1 MKRKKT
7 KPKII
12 NRIVSAMLSATIMVT
27 GIPFPQ
33 FTDGFHI
40 KLKPF
45 YTDSVTLAE
54 DTIPVDTE
62 PAGITKDLF
71 IQSQLITIKD
81 ADELKKF
88 SWWYNKYGN
97 PNNTI
102 NVNISMAESSSYNSV
117 PYIDLHEGFASIG
130 TEERPFNGTIQITS
144 ASLAT
149 FYMFKPFFGV
159 VNQSTKILDQ
169 FPSGNNT
176 VNVREITFLSSM
188 GYTGDSYTMPTP
200 HSVLANKIVNPSSS
214 TTQMECSVKLECV
227 GAASLQN
234 VKEKD
239 ISGIVGTIDDGAS
252 LKLNLTNNGI
262 VSGTN
267 YIVDVT
273 GSGPIG
279 LLCGTMEDNSVL
291 TANIQSGTN
300 NSYKVTSSDN
310 SAGGLVG
317 KMEAGSALVINNG
330 ENTGFHSVAHNVSGT
345 YCGNL
350 VGYAENAYIGSTIP
364 SSVYPL
370 NMTIDSAVKTAATA
384 ELNGTSGNGHLFGY
398 YKVSDVTVG
407 STTHKN
413 CTITLSGLNNL
424 TVKST
429 KGNSGGLIGKLEFA
443 STAAAS
449 AASSPVFTI
458 NGGAGVTGASN
469 TGTQNLTLNF
479 SGSNNGGLIGVYQ
492 TSSLKNTLHITDV
505 YTSLSGTA
513 GATIGG
519 LIGKID
525 DTTSAAYVKI
535 EKAHITGNKGGGMI
549 GTAGSTDT
557 KGAFVDVTGYNKVVG
572 GSTAGIISSM
582 SYGVL
587 RLAGTTDLIGLTSG
601 NMILN
606 SRDSALVYSNGT
618 GNNAEWT
625 LKRPANALNKDDIG
639 SWGEVIRT
647 ADLGTIIDETSFTT
661 NHKVS
666 LAAAAASTGDTDL
679 IKFAKVALNIQH
691 NTGTTSEALA
701 VNTANANL
709 SSTLLSGTHAFGT
722 VDLSNTG
729 LTGLTRDGGSSPQEF
744 TGSITNGNIT
754 LAVGEDY
761 GVAGGSEGTGRIYEH
776 RWSGLLS
783 AINGAT
789 ISDLTVTG
797 TCDKKPM
804 TNGEKNYFGGVAAL
818 YKGSSATSLTNV
830 TSSVDCTIKSSGNA
844 IGVIGGMIGG
854 VSDTATGTLSFNG
867 CNSSAKITD
876 GTGVN
881 NYFGGYIALVDR
893 QGSGSIPAI
902 TINFGNTA
910 KCTIGGGAAVTP
922 NYTNSTAKTRP
933 IYGGLIGA
941 VRGTNAHSIATTIN
955 VTNVE
960 ANNLIINSSLSG
972 SSPNGAGGLLGYA
985 WYDAEVSIPR
995 LAVTGSSVTANGGS
1009 GDLGGLVY
1017 AATGHWTVCGT
1028 GTDDKVTIASSTFS
1042 GSGSL
1047 GLLVTRA
1054 FNEVLLGKDDETYTA
1069 DKQAALYLELTNQ
1082 AKYDPSGAAISGSP
1096 SVFDE
1101 IAAYSVNPD
1110 DSIGI
1115 TDNGNAVV
1123 SINTDG
1129 SGTGVTM
1136 TGSACNTYQNKTTYG
1151 KNTVKTNGNTR
1162 YYYNLDTIRAKE
1174 SKSDAEKLLLW
1185 SVNCY
1190 AHSSISNKEYFGTSF
1205 TPSGTSLDMTGLSY
1219 YTIDYVSS
1227 FPFNSRNFS
1236 LTFYNKE
1243 IETGESGTGDSD
1255 SNARSTVDST
1265 SQHYMMH
1272 CGLFRNAKAN
1282 DVKVGTITLSG
1293 NVGKYDGGSGF
1304 IISGKL
1310 GGDDTAISKFSDT
1323 RITLN
1328 NAYIYTGSSIIT
1340 GDYAPMI
1347 INSVGK
1353 NSELKINSVYSSGYQ
1368 TLTSG
1373 TDYAATSLIGNVGNS
1388 DTTDSGMNLVFSE
1401 IVLDARN
1408 STTTIS
1414 DATQKALFDTTYG
1427 SYRSIFANSTLLEH
1441 YFGTNSQGVYNYTY
1455 EDDWGTGAA
1464 SAAPHKVT
1472 YGQEID
1478 STIDHKDTEKIN
1490 GVDTLV
1496 SEQLKYY
1503 GDDHYTHPTNN
1514 GITEYASRYNAFT
1527 SNFKPYVYDIA
1538 GTDSDNIHELRI
1550 NIAVVNLTDGC
1561 GTYDD
1566 PYIIKVPKQLD
1577 TVSKLINGSEFSDP
1591 NFEINLPQAPSSLSG
1606 NRQWCSSTNAQNQL
1620 VSAHSKYTYAQI
1632 SSNLNNVRKYLAGA
1646 YYMIDGNMT
1655 LSSFSGLGAG
1665 NNANG
1670 EQSFHGVIVG
1680 KNIGTNESP
1689 TYPTITLSNLSSFI
1703 DASNG
1708 CVIKNLNFNKTT
1720 FTLSDGTKTQF
1731 TYGSGCPAYGGVINK
1746 IMGGDNIIDNVGVTF
1761 AEPTNPSS
1769 GSWLHIVPVGGY
1781 VGVILNG
1788 GLFFRNMDNVTNK
1801 NGIASYKTDA
1811 NKKYLYRNPI
1821 IGRVLNGYA
1830 VCEDCNKLDNGDKN
1844 YYISRLDSSLT
1855 DKLTITDSAITAK
1868 NAQSWFVLSLLVN
1881 SGTMSD
1887 KTLYINSDSKARHL
1901 GDYTDVGCLNTKTA
1915 STLSAADKLIFT
1927 AGAETGTSS
1936 ANVVPYLMYK
1946 YTTSGTNWLSTTNA
1960 YAITM
1965 NDAEMSA
1972 QDKVWELDKGYRG
1985 IGGFN
1990 AYDSGSA
1997 LTGINTDCNIKISDI
2012 TPNNT
2017 EIKLNMLF
2025 KAYRHEQYGNDN
2037 VSNVA
2042 TAYVKTKDN
2051 YTTTENGFGLF
2062 NTFIASAELT
2072 VSGLTISGSIFS
2084 DYYSESDGEI
2094 FSDYGNNNTDPLWPR
2109 KYGSTI
2115 SASKRLSCGL
2125 FAGRKNDAN
2134 TLTLSDC
2141 TIKIDTSGDGI
2152 HSGKNCGGFIG
2163 SAKTVILKKCTAQNI
2178 KVFGRFDTGGLL
2190 GYADGCTISGRASDS
2205 DTTKSTVTIYSI
2217 TQQMRGTN
2225 LTEKNNRYTGGGGL
2239 VGRTAG
2245 NMNFE
2250 YIKVTKSTADGA
2262 SGLIT
2267 YDNRMPKN
2275 GTIYRSDDSTYM
2287 GGIVGCGNSG
2297 SKITIDNCEVEELSI
2312 NGNCER
2318 TGGIAGGG
2326 NNQYTI
2332 TNVKLDG
2339 KGTAVIEGNGKEAIG
2354 GIIGYA
2360 IGTSSFENVS
2370 IVNYTI
2376 HKNILDN
2383 VTELRSDYYT
2393 NSNYYKKGF
2402 NTLGV
2407 VVGGTEANLNLKNV
2421 FVSDCTLSGEC
2432 FKPVGGVIGYNSG
2445 KNVTGYNVVVKDITN
2460 NMVKTNNNTDYTIN
2474 ATTNTSYGG
2483 DLIGTGSVGNLKIV
2497 GFHRDGT
2504 PTDKMIAGATFTT
2517 ASDSSDKYI
2526 IFSDYNG
2533 TNLPTANTAG
2543 SGSAPKLNNSDA
2555 LGAAYVKSPY
2565 ATVNPRVDID
2575 SANQLTGDGMANS
2588 VAALP
2593 IQNIFTDKNMTTGKP
2608 NKAYTVSNNI
2618 SSLAD
2623 FRLSDFNTEWP
2634 TAQLGTDNNFAVLT
2648 VETTSHGDS
2657 HKQINSYLQ
2666 LLTNTNY
2673 NFGTDVSNVYSV
2685 DIYKMQL
2692 QGTGNNKVF
2701 TKSTNNLHLRK
2712 DGENRIYMGSTSND
2726 VDTSENDPTFSLI
2739 DVTFFDPTSTS
2750 NAAYHLY
2757 VPVITKKL
2765 LNYSFELATG
2775 NGTPYSSQWY
2785 TTNNRFA
2792 QGTLL
2797 AENIGAPGTLYF
2809 KYTYHRTKKEWQDAL
2824 NFNENLLV
2832 NYDKVLSVAPINTS
2846 DNLKAFPPDTK
2857 LILVDANRG
2866 GKEYYSTVGQ
2876 AMSNNKLTLF
2886 SANSPTTY
2894 TFYPSNTHEPTDVG
2908 FTPVTLNDLLYIT
2921 AEQNN
2926 SGKYA
2931 KYTDGDSNPATVE
2944 AYLNGVKT
2952 KFREAESGDTT
2963 KYVLTVVN
2971 SYENKDNNTL
2981 SDSDDIDITERYYLS
2996 IFTDKSYYAQG
3007 NEIPT
3012 STKPALTTAIHY
3024 YNVTSDALENGFVKA
3039 KYTQTPDTKQI
3050 LFANLFDQTEV
3061 TYYTENFKPDS
3072 GLDPEEINSV
3082 MNSVK
3087 VKLKAKIQLTS
3098 EAKNAVSGQL
3108 SAVSMYQSFLVY
3120 LTKHDGS
3127 DDDRAILGNPTAYA
3141 DITISSNNGTASPST
3156 LTHSAD
3162 NKYAAVGLDY
3172 VDIGSNVPIGPY
3184 ITGGTSESPA
3194 VATIE
3199 ATAVITYEST
3209 AQQEAQF
3216 PAHKGNDDDVNKY
3229 ADVSAYSNI
3238 GFEAGKTALS
3248 KNQKDASPETGKTN
3262 YRYYIMSQNE
3272 PTLDI
3277 YAYSSDGQRYGQLG
3291 INANDL
3297 PDNTGR
3303 VHITA
3308 AAEFDVRPIAAEVKN
3323 AAYVK
3328 FTLQLQQKAQ
3338 RSGFNY
3344 SDYQAIS
3351 DIDAYL
3357 YDVKM
3362 DLTNVTKSS
3371 DGTSTTPSTTYTF
3384 IVPRDKVISLDD
3396 SEDGKTNYMKL
3407 PISFDVY
3414 TGSIAPVDSNG
3425 DPITK
3430 NGTALGSFES
3440 RGLMYANY
3448 KIKVTA
3454 QMLSTS
3460 DASSVVGESA
3470 PSELVYTNAKL
3481 LGDYIK

>member
-7 KPKII
+7 KPKIV

-54 DTIPVDTE
+54 DTE
-62 PAGITKDLF
+62 PSGITENLF
-71 IQSQLITIKD
+71 DKSHEITIND

-88 SWWYNKYGN
+88 SWWYNKYGD

-149 FYMFKPFFGV
+149 FYVFKPFFGV

-176 VNVREITFLSSM
+176 VNVRELTFLSSM

-227 GAASLQN
+227 GAASGQN

-330 ENTGFHSVAHNVSGT
+330 ENTGFQSVAHNVSGT

-350 VGYAENAYIGSTIP
+350 VGYAENAYIGSTVP

-449 AASSPVFTI
+449 VASSPVFTI

-479 SGSNNGGLIGVYQ
+479 SGSNNGGLIGIYQ

-525 DTTSAAYVKI
+525 DTTSAAYIKI
-535 EKAHITGNKGGGMI
+535 EKAHTTGNKGGGMI

-572 GSTAGIISSM
+572 GSIAGIISSM

-625 LKRPANALNKDDIG
+625 LKRPTNALNKDDIG

-744 TGSITNGNIT
+744 TGSITSGNIK
-754 LAVGEDY
+754 LAVGEAY

-804 TNGEKNYFGGVAAL
+804 TNGEKNYFGGVTAL

-830 TSSVDCTIKSSGNA
+830 TSSVDCTIKSNGNA

-867 CNSSAKITD
+867 CNSSAKISD
-876 GTGVN
+876 ETGVN

-893 QGSGSIPAI
+893 QSSGSIPAI
-902 TINFGNTA
+902 TINFGNTT

-960 ANNLIINSSLSG
+960 ANNLIISSSLSG

-1115 TDNGNAVV
+1115 TDNGNAIV

-1129 SGTGVTM
+1129 SGTVVTM

-1162 YYYNLDTIRAKE
+1162 YYYNLDTIRANE

-1190 AHSSISNKEYFGTSF
+1190 AHSSIYNKNYFGTSF

-1227 FPFNSRNFS
+1227 FPFNNRNFS

-1272 CGLFRNAKAN
+1272 CGLFRNAKAT
-1282 DVKVGTITLSG
+1282 DVKVGTITFSG

-1310 GGDDTAISKFSDT
+1310 GGDSSNPSKFSDT
-1323 RITLN
+1323 GITLN
-1328 NAYIYTGSSIIT
+1328 GAYVYPGSNAITSGS
-1340 GDYAPMI
+1340 YAPLL
-1347 INSVGK
+1347 INSVGT
-1353 NSELKINSVYSSGYQ
+1353 NADLKIKGVSSTGYTDFSGY
-1368 TLTSG
+1368 
-1373 TDYAATSLIGNVGNS
+1373 AASSLIGNVGAS
-1388 DTTDSGMNLVFSE
+1388 DASDSGMNIEFSD
-1401 IVLDARN
+1401 ITLDARRN
-1408 STTTIS
+1408 ANDFSAQNFNTV
-1414 DATQKALFDTTYG
+1414 YG
-1427 SYRSIFANSTLLEH
+1427 STKSIFSNATLLQQ
-1441 YFGTNSQGVYNYTY
+1441 YIYSGTDSKGVYNYRWD
-1455 EDDWGTGAA
+1455 EDWTNNQ
-1464 SAAPHKVT
+1464 HHVT
-1472 YGQEID
+1472 YGAEID
-1478 STIDHKDTEKIN
+1478 NT
-1490 GVDTLV
+1490 VDNRDATTNK
-1496 SEQLKYY
+1496 SEQRNYFGSDKF
-1503 GDDHYTHPTNN
+1503 THPTNN
-1514 GITEYASRYNAFT
+1514 NAASEYG
-1527 SNFKPYVYDIA
+1527 NFATYFIPYVANIGSVKGD
-1538 GTDSDNIHELRI
+1538 DIHELRV
-1550 NIAVVNLTDGC
+1550 NIPVVNLTDGC
-1561 GTYDD
+1561 GTYND
-1566 PYIIKVPKQLD
+1566 PYVIKTPKQLYSAAD
-1577 TVSKLINGSEFSDP
+1577 LIKTATFSDTS
-1591 NFEINLPQAPSSLSG
+1591 FQINLPSSIAD
-1606 NRQWCSSTNAQNQL
+1606 NQHWCYPATGDTPEHTVFRLNSASTPQFTNG
-1620 VSAHSKYTYAQI
+1620 STTYTREE
-1632 SSNLNNVRKYLAGA
+1632 VRKYLAGA
-1646 YYMIDGNMT
+1646 YFLIDDDLVLANDFPGM
-1655 LSSFSGLGAG
+1655 GAG
-1665 NNANG
+1665 NTSDYA
-1670 EQSFHGVIVG
+1670 FRGVVVG
-1680 KNIGTNESP
+1680 KNNGTENNP
-1689 TYPTITLSNLSSFI
+1689 DYPTITLTNGVPFVYN
-1703 DASNG
+1703 SNG

-1855 DKLTITDSAITAK
+1855 DKLTITNSAITAK

-1915 STLSAADKLIFT
+1915 STLSDADKLIFT

-1997 LTGINTDCNIKISDI
+1997 LTGINTDCNIKISGI
-2012 TPNNT
+2012 TPHNT

-2025 KAYRHEQYGNDN
+2025 KAYRHEQYGSDN

-2125 FAGRKNDAN
+2125 FAGRKNDDN

-2287 GGIVGCGNSG
+2287 GGIVGCGNGG
-2297 SKITIDNCEVEELSI
+2297 SEITIDNCEIEELSI

-2326 NNQYTI
+2326 NNKYTI

-2376 HKNILDN
+2376 HKNLLDN
-2383 VTELRSDYYT
+2383 VTELKSDYYT
-2393 NSNYYKKGF
+2393 NNNYYKKGF

-2483 DLIGTGSVGNLKIV
+2483 DLIGTGSVGDLKTV

-2517 ASDSSDKYI
+2517 ASASSDKYI

-2575 SANQLTGDGMANS
+2575 SVNQLTGDGMANS
-2588 VAALP
+2588 VDALP

-2608 NKAYTVSNNI
+2608 NKAYTVSNSISSSI

-2648 VETTSHGDS
+2648 VETTSHDDS
-2657 HKQINSYLQ
+2657 HDQINSYLQ

-2673 NFGTDVSNVYSV
+2673 NFGTDVSKVYSV
-2685 DIYKMQL
+2685 AIYKMQL

-2701 TKSTNNLHLRK
+2701 TKSTNNVHLRK
-2712 DGENRIYMGSTSND
+2712 DGENRIFMGSTSND

-2750 NAAYHLY
+2750 TPAYHLY

-2775 NGTPYSSQWY
+2775 NGTPYNSQWY

-2952 KFREAESGDTT
+2952 KFREAVSGDTA
-2963 KYVLTVVN
+2963 KYALTVVN
-2971 SYENKDNNTL
+2971 SYENKDDNTL
-2981 SDSDDIDITERYYLS
+2981 ADTDNIDITERYYLS

-3087 VKLKAKIQLTS
+3087 IKLKAKIQLTP
-3098 EAKNAVSGQL
+3098 EAKTAVSGQL

-3216 PAHKGNDDDVNKY
+3216 PAHKGDDDDVNKY

-3303 VHITA
+3303 VHISA